1 MEGKKLESCEG
12 CRDVSDWQVTETTWM
27 IFIDVTDKETIIE
40 TLAKDRRVEAL
51 VENIAHHSL
60 TADLKDLCQMV
71 YLILLEYD
79 ESKLQDLWEN
89 DQINFFIARI
99 ILNQYRS
106 SNSPFHA
113 IFRKYQ
119 ERSLS
124 IGDGISIDALD
135 KII

>member
-1 MEGKKLESCEG
+1 
-12 CRDVSDWQVTETTWM
+12 M
-27 IFIDVTDKETIIE
+27 IFIDVTDKEAIIE

-89 DQINFFIARI
+89 EQINFFIARI

-124 IGDGISIDALD
+124 IGDGISIDSLD
-135 KII
+135 KLL

>member
-1 MEGKKLESCEG
+1 
-12 CRDVSDWQVTETTWM
+12 M

-119 ERSLS
+119 ERSLA
-124 IGDGISIDALD
+124 IGDGISINALD

>member
-1 MEGKKLESCEG
+1 VNK
-12 CRDVSDWQVTETTWM
+12 Q
-27 IFIDVTDKETIIE
+27 TIIE
-40 TLAKDRRVEAL
+40 TLAKERRVEAL

-89 DQINFFIARI
+89 DQMNFFLARI

-106 SNSPFHA
+106 SNSPFHS
-113 IFRKYQ
+113 IYRKYQ
-119 ERSLS
+119 ERSIS
-124 IGDGISIDALD
+124 IGDGISIEALD
-135 KII
+135 RLQ

>member
-1 MEGKKLESCEG
+1 
-12 CRDVSDWQVTETTWM
+12 M

-124 IGDGISIDALD
+124 IGDGISIDTLD

>member
-1 MEGKKLESCEG
+1 
-12 CRDVSDWQVTETTWM
+12 M
-27 IFIDVTDKETIIE
+27 IFPGVTDKETIIE
-40 TLAKDRRVEAL
+40 ILAKERRVEAL

-89 DQINFFIARI
+89 GQINFFLVRI

-124 IGDGISIDALD
+124 IGDGISINALD
-135 KII
+135 KLQ

>member
-1 MEGKKLESCEG
+1 
-12 CRDVSDWQVTETTWM
+12 M
-27 IFIDVTDKETIIE
+27 IFIDMTDKETIIE

-89 DQINFFIARI
+89 EQINFFIARI

-124 IGDGISIDALD
+124 IGDGISIDSLD
-135 KII
+135 KLL

>member
-1 MEGKKLESCEG
+1 
-12 CRDVSDWQVTETTWM
+12 M

-40 TLAKDRRVEAL
+40 TLANDRRVEAL

-124 IGDGISIDALD
+124 IGDGISINALD

>member
-1 MEGKKLESCEG
+1 
-12 CRDVSDWQVTETTWM
+12 M

-89 DQINFFIARI
+89 EQINFFIAKI

-124 IGDGISIDALD
+124 IGDGISINTLD
-135 KII
+135 KIR

>member
-1 MEGKKLESCEG
+1 
-12 CRDVSDWQVTETTWM
+12 M
-27 IFIDVTDKETIIE
+27 IEKETIIE
-40 TLAKDRRVEAL
+40 SLAKERRVEAL

-89 DQINFFIARI
+89 DQINFFLARI

-135 KII
+135 KLQ

>member
-1 MEGKKLESCEG
+1 MNK
-12 CRDVSDWQVTETTWM
+12 Q
-27 IFIDVTDKETIIE
+27 TIIE
-40 TLAKDRRVEAL
+40 TLAKEKRVEAL

-89 DQINFFIARI
+89 NQMNFFLARI

-106 SNSPFHA
+106 SNSPFHS
-113 IFRKYQ
+113 IYRKYQ
-119 ERSLS
+119 ERSIS
-124 IGDGISIDALD
+124 IGDGISIEALD
-135 KII
+135 RLQ